1 MGMIIGGSIPISFSP
16 QMIISPGDALTKL
29 LMAVHIRNIIFA
41 GTESLEISPG
51 RWTDTFLYPIS
62 YKHSLPPWDYARAVR
77 TKVNTL
83 AKYRRG
89 ASLWIQV
96 ASPGRWYLDEV
107 KAALYGLPL
116 ATAITRSDHRPVL
129 TDFSFIPRTFIK
141 PSPGAPLAAE
151 GWQPLDMPNEEVQA
165 LRVLAR
171 IKTGYTSE
179 IASLTGFS
187 LWKARRILRDLHKK
201 ELIISHENA
210 PEEWDEKKRF
220 YPSWSVKRRGVSLA
234 LRSWGVP
241 TGANF
246 SAYKERRNPE
256 DGRHRRTSR
265 LWIASLRRAWAGAEI
280 WTGWSE
286 VQIPGLRTAPDALA
300 WGKLDGHETLFWLEV
315 EGGGTSGRVIMQ
327 RSAKRFRKAIL
338 YAEAHD
344 LHLVFALLAKPWAG
358 RAARLAFVGVPE
370 KVAVVIADWKGFG
383 TLPIPQW
390 GRVVFGRR
398 IRLK

>member
-1 MGMIIGGSIPISFSP
+1 
-16 QMIISPGDALTKL
+16 MIISLGDAPTKHW
-29 LMAVHIRNIIFA
+29 MTVHIRNILFA

-51 RWTDTFLYPIS
+51 RWTDTFLCPIS
-62 YKHSLPPWDYARAVR
+62 YQHGLPPWDYARAVR
-77 TKVNTL
+77 TKINAL

-96 ASPGRWYLDEV
+96 ESPGQWYLEEV
-107 KAALYGLPL
+107 KSALYGLPL
-116 ATAITRSDHRPVL
+116 ATAITRRDIRPVL
-129 TDFSFIPRTFIK
+129 TDFSFIPRTLIK
-141 PSPGAPLAAE
+141 PSPGAPTAE
-151 GWQPLDMPNEEVQA
+151 SWQPVDMAGEEVQA

-179 IASLTGFS
+179 VASLTGFS
-187 LWKARRILRDLHKK
+187 VWKARRILRDLHKK
-201 ELIISHENA
+201 ELIISHKEP

-220 YPSWSVKRRGVSLA
+220 YPSWSVKRKGVSLA

-241 TGANF
+241 KGTNF
-246 SAYKERRNPE
+246 SAYRERRNPK

-265 LWIASLRRAWAGAEI
+265 LWVASLRRAWAGAEI

-286 VQIPGLRTAPDALA
+286 VQISGLRSAPDALA

-338 YAEAHD
+338 YAEAND
-344 LHLVFALLAKPWAG
+344 LYLVFALLAKPWAG

-370 KVAVVIADWKGFG
+370 RVAVIVADWKGFG
-383 TLPIPQW
+383 TVPVPQW
-390 GRVVFGRR
+390 GRAVLGKR
-398 IRLK
+398 IRG

>member
-1 MGMIIGGSIPISFSP
+1 
-16 QMIISPGDALTKL
+16 MIISLGDAPTKHW
-29 LMAVHIRNIIFA
+29 MTVHIRNIVFA
-41 GTESLEISPG
+41 GTESLEIAPG

-62 YKHSLPPWDYARAVR
+62 YNHSLPPWDYARAVR
-77 TKVNTL
+77 TKINTL

-96 ASPGRWYLDEV
+96 ESPGRWYLEEV
-107 KAALYGLPL
+107 RAALYGLPL
-116 ATAITRSDHRPVL
+116 ATAITRSDHHPVL
-129 TDFSFIPRTFIK
+129 TDFSFIPQTFIR
-141 PSPGAPLAAE
+141 PSPGAPASE
-151 GWQPLDMPNEEVQA
+151 GWQPVDMVNEEVQT

-187 LWKARRILRDLHKK
+187 VWKARRILRGLYKK
-201 ELIISHENA
+201 ELIISHEE
-210 PEEWDEKKRF
+210 PPKGWDEKKRF
-220 YPSWSVKRRGVSLA
+220 YPSWSVKRKGVSLA

-241 TGANF
+241 EGANF

-265 LWIASLRRAWAGAEI
+265 LWTASLRRAWAGAEI

-300 WGKLDGHETLFWLEV
+300 WGQLDGQETLFWLEV

-338 YAEAHD
+338 YAD
-344 LHLVFALLAKPWAG
+344 DNNLHLVFALLAKPWAG

-370 KVAVVIADWKGFG
+370 KVAVVVADWKGFG
-383 TLPIPQW
+383 FLPIPQW
-390 GRVVFGRR
+390 GRAVFGKHIR
-398 IRLK
+398 I

>member
-1 MGMIIGGSIPISFSP
+1 MP
-16 QMIISPGDALTKL
+16 
-29 LMAVHIRNIIFA
+29 VHIK
-41 GTESLEISPG
+41 GTTFDGLESIEVQPG
-51 RWTDTFLYPIS
+51 EWTDTFVFSIS
-62 YKHSLPPWDYARAVR
+62 YKDGLPPWDYARAVR
-77 TKVNTL
+77 TKINTL

-96 ASPGRWYLDEV
+96 ESPGRWYLEEV

-116 ATAITRSDHRPVL
+116 ATAITRSDHHPVL

-151 GWQPLDMPNEEVQA
+151 GWQPLDMPNEEIQA

-187 LWKARRILRDLHKK
+187 VWKARRILRGLYKK
-201 ELIISHENA
+201 ELIISHEE
-210 PEEWDEKKRF
+210 PPKGWDEKKRF
-220 YPSWSVKRRGVSLA
+220 YPSWRVKRRGVSLA

-241 TGANF
+241 KGTNF

-265 LWIASLRRAWAGAEI
+265 LWMASLRRAWVGAEI

-300 WGKLDGHETLFWLEV
+300 WGKLDGHETLLWLEV

-370 KVAVVIADWKGFG
+370 RAAVVVADWKGFG
-383 TLPIPQW
+383 ALPIPQW
-390 GRVVFGRR
+390 GRAVFGKK
-398 IRLK
+398 IRV